1 MNKKFS
7 TLMAGFLLTSAFA
20 SAQVTLDPANL
31 KIAEKVEPGKEYL
44 VIQSA
49 DNKIDGEDRVLSVV
63 ADEEGN
69 LTYKAY
75 KLSSYDGEKTE
86 TARPSCRRCR
96 RRNPTCFGFWERP
109 KSVWVRRSLIT
120 H

>member
-49 DNKIDGEDRVLSVV
+49 DNKIDGEDRVL
-63 ADEEGN
+63 
-69 LTYKAY
+69 LWQMKKA
-75 KLSSYDGEKTE
+75 
-86 TARPSCRRCR
+86 
-96 RRNPTCFGFWERP
+96 
-109 KSVWVRRSLIT
+109 I
-120 H
+120 